1 VILSKTAV
9 KVLGAELYAAAVQ
22 HFNEICGCLC
32 GSSCMQ
38 GEESSADEYGS
49 DDFFKYAGAIEEAT
63 KRQSEADAQFR
74 EMLLKLDVSND
85 ARKWSDA
92 MQLLV
97 LRLIRLRD
105 CILG

>member
-1 VILSKTAV
+1 MYV
-9 KVLGAELYAAAVQ
+9 AAAQ
-22 HFNEICGCLC
+22 HFNEICDCLC

-38 GEESSADEYGS
+38 CAESSADEYGS
-49 DDFFKYAGAIEEAT
+49 DEFFKYAGAIEEAT
-63 KRQSEADAQFR
+63 KRQSEADAQFK

-97 LRLIRLRD
+97 LRLMRL
-105 CILG
+105 